1 MTQHLIRAFET
12 EGETGT
18 AALVRADGV
27 LGEVARDLGYRL
39 YTICERKKW
48 SQEALVYNS
57 LVIAWPEIA
66 RLAGQSS
73 PQVQEGL
80 F

>member
-1 MTQHLIRAFET
+1 MRA
-12 EGETGT
+12 
-18 AALVRADGV
+18 AGV
-27 LGEVARDLGYRL
+27 LREVARDLGDRL
-39 YTICERKKW
+39 YTIYERRKW
-48 SQEALVYNS
+48 SQEALVYNN

-80 F
+80 FWALS